1 MYNLDNILNLL
12 KTGITENDIKNISNS
27 LCVLRN
33 NEEHIINYIKNHN
46 YFYALETYNNYEIL
60 SLHYFYKLINTN
72 LSFQNF
78 LFKYIHV
85 FIFWSLLRN
94 YLYNPENFKLLNIN
108 VIQIKYLKTDNEFI
122 LWFLNIYGYKQIS
135 YTENNLYII
144 SEFEFNINNIQK
156 IYNYPIIN
164 EYKYQFV
171 FFNKIYIDLFYT
183 DIPYEQ
189 LKKDDKIHIKN
200 ISLFHEIINSYN
212 INFNINNSLNI
223 NNIITFGNTKNIR
236 LYIKDNFSKI
246 LYDYDFLQ
254 QNYNLDLIY

>member
-135 YTENNLYII
+135 YTENNLYI
-144 SEFEFNINNIQK
+144 
-156 IYNYPIIN
+156 
-164 EYKYQFV
+164 V